1 MISVSLRS
9 YVPRPSSA
17 PWRLDPRHS
26 RGPAQR
32 GCAGALLVA
41 ALGLVPA
48 RALGAAAS
56 AASDHSL
63 LQSLPETLQRRGPG
77 GVMLWQWLALPGLVL
92 AAWGLGW
99 VLSRL
104 SRRLLTRLTART
116 TMQWD
121 DAIVARI
128 GGPLTVAWT
137 LIVLYLALPWL
148 ELAPSAQRLAHRV
161 LRAALFVDF
170 FWVLARALDVAAQ
183 LIGSSRWALEH
194 PASRSLVP
202 LGARLGKLA
211 VLTIAVVALVSAI
224 GYPVGSLL
232 AGLGIG
238 GLAVALAGQKTIEN
252 LFGAFSI
259 GADQPF
265 RQGDV
270 IRVDDLVGTVEAI
283 GLRSTK
289 IRTLDRTLISIPNG
303 KLAEMRLES
312 LSARDRMRL
321 ACTLSLVYGT
331 SAAQLRQVLAGLE
344 TALREQPKLSSETVV
359 VRLKELGES
368 ALCVEVMA
376 WFETADFGEFQ
387 AIRQEVLLRFLE
399 VVQQAGSALAFP
411 TRTVQLQQPRD

>member
-1 MISVSLRS
+1 MISASLQTFI
-9 YVPRPSSA
+9 PRPSTA
-17 PWRLDPRHS
+17 PRRLDPGDA

-32 GCAGALLVA
+32 RYAGALLVA
-41 ALGLVPA
+41 ALGLLPA
-48 RALGAAAS
+48 RALGAGAS
-56 AASDHSL
+56 AASDRSL
-63 LQSLPETLQRRGPG
+63 LQRVAEALQRGRPG
-77 GVMLWQWLALPGLVL
+77 GVTLWQWPALLGLVL
-92 AAWGLGW
+92 AAWGIGW
-99 VLSRL
+99 VLSSL
-104 SRRLLTRLTART
+104 SRRLLARLTART
-116 TMQWD
+116 TMRWD
-121 DAIVARI
+121 DAIVARL

-148 ELAPSAQRLAHRV
+148 ELAPSAQRLTHRV
-161 LRAALFVDF
+161 LRAGLFVDF

-211 VLTIAVVALVSAI
+211 VLMIAVVALVSAI

-270 IRVDDLVGTVEAI
+270 VRVEELVGTVEAI

-289 IRTLDRTLISIPNG
+289 IRTLDRTLVSIPNG

-321 ACTLSLVYGT
+321 ACTLSLVYST
-331 SAAQLRQVLAGLE
+331 SAAQLRQVLTGLE
-344 TALREQPKLSSETVV
+344 AALREQPKLWPETVV

-368 ALCVEVMA
+368 ALGVEVMA

>member
-48 RALGAAAS
+48 RALGAGAGAAR
-56 AASDHSL
+56 DRPL
-63 LQSLPETLQRRGPG
+63 LQALPEALQRRGAG

-92 AAWGLGW
+92 AAWGIGW

-344 TALREQPKLSSETVV
+344 AALREQPKLWPETVV

-368 ALCVEVMA
+368 ALGVEVMA